1 MVYSKKSILSQ
12 LEICLIMYVIK
23 RNCKKSRIYIFINN
37 SMFFLMLD
45 TT

>member
-1 MVYSKKSILSQ
+1 MVYSKKLILSQ
-12 LEICLIMYVIK
+12 LEIFLIMYVIK
-23 RNCKKSRIYIFINN
+23 RNYKKSRIYIFLNN